1 MFNNILLVRQDKDDN
16 AEIERFKIPI
26 LYAPKEKYYA
36 RLQSD
41 PDLQRELQISL
52 PRLSF
57 EMTGLTYDATRKQ
70 NSLLKAAAANTSTRA
85 TMQYVGVPYDLSFEL
100 NLYTRNIDDGAHVIE
115 QILPY
120 FNPDYTI
127 STNLI
132 PELGFERDIPII
144 LKSVRNNIEHEGN
157 FDAVRFVTWTL
168 EFTMKVHFFGPVSTP
183 KIIRKVD
190 VNIFN
195 DPSTKAG
202 YITRINLS
210 NSNNGTFKL
219 DDIIYQG
226 NNYQTATAYGKVISW
241 DRNLMYLTIGETQG
255 QFKVNNTIRAVST
268 NATYNIASFDATP
281 LKLVN
286 IHIVPNPI
294 DAEPTD
300 DFGYTTT
307 IVEWPGTNQSG
318 DSIDADSTTVQA
330 DSTTLTADT
339 Q

>member
-1 MFNNILLVRQDKDDN
+1 MLSNAHFYHKLIRKYVVLFGNMFNNILLVRTDKDNN
-16 AEIERFKIPI
+16 AELERFKIPI

-70 NSLLKAAAANTSTRA
+70 NSLLKAAAANTSTKA
-85 TMQYVGVPYDLSFEL
+85 TMQYIGVPYDLSFEL
-100 NLYTRNIDDGAHVIE
+100 NLYTRNIDDGAHVVE

-127 STNLI
+127 TTNLI

-183 KIIRKVD
+183 KIIRKID
-190 VNIFN
+190 TNIYN
-195 DPSTKAG
+195 DPRLTTG
-202 YITRINLS
+202 NIIRINTKQG
-210 NSNNGTFKL
+210 NNGTFQL
-219 DDIIYQG
+219 EDVVYQG
-226 NNYQTATAYGKVISW
+226 NNYQTANAYATVIAWNLATGK
-241 DRNLMYLTIGETQG
+241 LTIGGAQG
-255 QFKVNNTIRAVST
+255 QFMANGIIKAVST
-268 NATYNIASFDATP
+268 NASYGISSFDTSP

-286 IHIVPNPI
+286 IHIEPKPNTAQPG
-294 DAEPTD
+294 D
-300 DFGYTTT
+300 DYGYTTT
-307 IVEWPGTNQSG
+307 ISEWPNT
-318 DSIDADSTTVQA
+318 
-330 DSTTLTADT
+330 
-339 Q
+339 

>member
-1 MFNNILLVRQDKDDN
+1 MLSNAHFYHKLIRKYVVLFGNMFNNILLVRQDKDNN

-41 PDLQRELQISL
+41 PDLQRELQVSL

-70 NSLLKAAAANTSTRA
+70 NSLLKAAAANTSTKA
-85 TMQYVGVPYDLSFEL
+85 TMQYIGVPYDLSFEL
-100 NLYTRNIDDGAHVIE
+100 NLYTRNIDDGAHVVE

-120 FNPDYTI
+120 FNPDYTVT
-127 STNLI
+127 TNLI

-183 KIIRKVD
+183 KIIRKID
-190 VNIFN
+190 TNIYN
-195 DPSTKAG
+195 DPTLATG
-202 YITRINLS
+202 NIIRINTS
-210 NSNNGTFKL
+210 QGNNGTFQL
-219 DDIIYQG
+219 DDVVYQG
-226 NNYQTATAYGKVISW
+226 NNYQTANAYATVIAWNLATGK
-241 DRNLMYLTIGETQG
+241 LTIGGAQG
-255 QFKVNNTIRAVST
+255 QFIANGTIKAVST
-268 NATYNIASFDATP
+268 NASYSISSFDTSA

-286 IHIVPNPI
+286 IHIEPSPNTAQPG
-294 DAEPTD
+294 D
-300 DFGYTTT
+300 DYGYTTT
-307 IVEWPGTNQSG
+307 ISEWPNT
-318 DSIDADSTTVQA
+318 
-330 DSTTLTADT
+330 
-339 Q
+339 

>member
-1 MFNNILLVRQDKDDN
+1 MLSNAHFYHKLIRKYVVLFGNMFNNILLVRVDKDNN
-16 AEIERFKIPI
+16 AELERFKIPI

-70 NSLLKAAAANTSTRA
+70 NSLLKAAAANTSTKA
-85 TMQYVGVPYDLSFEL
+85 TMQYIGVPYDLSFEL

-127 STNLI
+127 TTNLI

-183 KIIRKVD
+183 KIIRKID
-190 VNIFN
+190 TNIYN
-195 DPSTKAG
+195 DPRLKTG
-202 YITRINLS
+202 NIIRINTKQG
-210 NSNNGTFKL
+210 NNGTFQL
-219 DDIIYQG
+219 EDVVYQG
-226 NNYQTATAYGKVISW
+226 NNYQTANAYATVIAWNLATGK
-241 DRNLMYLTIGETQG
+241 LTIGGAQG
-255 QFKVNNTIRAVST
+255 QFIANGTIKAVST
-268 NATYNIASFDATP
+268 NASYGISSFDTSP

-286 IHIVPNPI
+286 IHIEPKPNTAQPG
-294 DAEPTD
+294 D
-300 DFGYTTT
+300 DYGYTTT
-307 IVEWPGTNQSG
+307 ISEWPN
-318 DSIDADSTTVQA
+318 I
-330 DSTTLTADT
+330 
-339 Q
+339 

>member
-1 MFNNILLVRQDKDDN
+1 MLSNAHFYHKLIRKYVVLFGNMFNNILLVRVDKDNN

-70 NSLLKAAAANTSTRA
+70 NSLLKAAAANTSTKA
-85 TMQYVGVPYDLSFEL
+85 TMQYIGVPYDLSFEL
-100 NLYTRNIDDGAHVIE
+100 NLYTRNIDDGAHVVE

-127 STNLI
+127 TTNLI

-183 KIIRKVD
+183 KIIRKID
-190 VNIFN
+190 TNIYN
-195 DPSTKAG
+195 DPRLTTG
-202 YITRINLS
+202 NIIRINTKQG
-210 NSNNGTFKL
+210 NNGTFQL
-219 DDIIYQG
+219 EDVVYQG
-226 NNYQTATAYGKVISW
+226 NNYQTANAYATVIAWNRGTGK
-241 DRNLMYLTIGETQG
+241 LTIGGAQG
-255 QFKVNNTIRAVST
+255 QFMANGIIKAVST
-268 NATYNIASFDATP
+268 NASYGISSFDTSP

-286 IHIVPNPI
+286 IHIEPKPNTAQPG
-294 DAEPTD
+294 D
-300 DFGYTTT
+300 DYGYTTT
-307 IVEWPGTNQSG
+307 ISEWPN
-318 DSIDADSTTVQA
+318 I
-330 DSTTLTADT
+330 
-339 Q
+339 

>member
-1 MFNNILLVRQDKDDN
+1 MLSNAHFYHKLIRKYVVLFGNMFNNILLVRVDKDNN
-16 AEIERFKIPI
+16 AELERFKIPI

-70 NSLLKAAAANTSTRA
+70 NSLLKAAAANTSTKA
-85 TMQYVGVPYDLSFEL
+85 TMQYIGVPYDLSFEL
-100 NLYTRNIDDGAHVIE
+100 NLYTRNIDDGAHVVE

-127 STNLI
+127 TTNLI

-183 KIIRKVD
+183 KIIRKID
-190 VNIFN
+190 TNIYN
-195 DPSTKAG
+195 DPRLKTG
-202 YITRINLS
+202 NIIRINTKQG
-210 NSNNGTFKL
+210 NNGTFQL
-219 DDIIYQG
+219 EDVVYQG
-226 NNYQTATAYGKVISW
+226 NNYQTANAYATVIAWNLATGK
-241 DRNLMYLTIGETQG
+241 LTIGGAQG
-255 QFKVNNTIRAVST
+255 QFMANGIIKAVST
-268 NATYNIASFDATP
+268 NASYGISSFDTSP

-286 IHIVPNPI
+286 IHIEPKPNTAQPG
-294 DAEPTD
+294 D
-300 DFGYTTT
+300 DYGYTTT
-307 IVEWPGTNQSG
+307 ISEWPN
-318 DSIDADSTTVQA
+318 I
-330 DSTTLTADT
+330 
-339 Q
+339 

>member
-1 MFNNILLVRQDKDDN
+1 MLSNAHFYHKLIRKYVVLFGNMFNNILLVRVDKDNN
-16 AEIERFKIPI
+16 AELERFKIPI

-70 NSLLKAAAANTSTRA
+70 NSLLKAAAANTSTKA
-85 TMQYVGVPYDLSFEL
+85 TMQYIGVPYDLSFEL
-100 NLYTRNIDDGAHVIE
+100 NLYTRNIDDGAHVVE

-120 FNPDYTI
+120 FNPDYTVT
-127 STNLI
+127 TNLI

-190 VNIFN
+190 ANIYN
-195 DPSTKAG
+195 DPRLKTG
-202 YITRINLS
+202 NIIRINTKQG
-210 NSNNGTFKL
+210 NNGTFQL
-219 DDIIYQG
+219 EDVVYQG
-226 NNYQTATAYGKVISW
+226 NNYQTANAYATVIAWNLATGK
-241 DRNLMYLTIGETQG
+241 LTIGGAQG
-255 QFKVNNTIRAVST
+255 QFMANGIIKAVST
-268 NATYNIASFDATP
+268 NASYGISSFDANP

-286 IHIVPNPI
+286 IHIEPKPNTAQPG
-294 DAEPTD
+294 D
-300 DFGYTTT
+300 DYGYTTT
-307 IVEWPGTNQSG
+307 ISEWPN
-318 DSIDADSTTVQA
+318 I
-330 DSTTLTADT
+330 
-339 Q
+339 

>member
-1 MFNNILLVRQDKDDN
+1 MLSNAHFYHKLIRKYVVLFGNMFNNILLVRQDKDNN

-70 NSLLKAAAANTSTRA
+70 NSLLKAAAANTSTKA
-85 TMQYVGVPYDLSFEL
+85 TMQYIGVPYDLTFEL
-100 NLYTRNIDDGAHVIE
+100 NLYTRNIDDGAHVVE

-120 FNPDYTI
+120 FNPDYTVT
-127 STNLI
+127 TNLI

-183 KIIRKVD
+183 KIIRKID
-190 VNIFN
+190 TNIYN
-195 DPSTKAG
+195 DPRLTTG
-202 YITRINLS
+202 NIIRINTKQG
-210 NSNNGTFKL
+210 NNGTFQL
-219 DDIIYQG
+219 EDVVYQG
-226 NNYQTATAYGKVISW
+226 NNYQTANAYATVIAWNLTTGK
-241 DRNLMYLTIGETQG
+241 LTIGGAQG
-255 QFKVNNTIRAVST
+255 QFMANGIIKAVST
-268 NATYNIASFDATP
+268 NASYGISSFDTSP

-286 IHIVPNPI
+286 IHIEPKPNTAQPG
-294 DAEPTD
+294 D
-300 DFGYTTT
+300 DYGYTTT
-307 IVEWPGTNQSG
+307 ISEWPN
-318 DSIDADSTTVQA
+318 I
-330 DSTTLTADT
+330 
-339 Q
+339 